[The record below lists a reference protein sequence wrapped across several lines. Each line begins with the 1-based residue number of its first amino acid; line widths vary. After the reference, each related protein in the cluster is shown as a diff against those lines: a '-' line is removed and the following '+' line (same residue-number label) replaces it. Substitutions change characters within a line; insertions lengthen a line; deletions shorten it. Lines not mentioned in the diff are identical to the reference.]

1 MMILG
6 RKIKSRQGKAVAYN
20 SNSTLALEY
29 VFQMRILIQ
38 NIIEIINNKARHTRI
53 DEK

>member
-20 SNSTLALEY
+20 INSTLALEY
-29 VFQMRILIQ
+29 AIQIRILIQ
-38 NIIEIINNKARHTRI
+38 NISIEEIVALIPN
-53 DEK
+53 